1 MAAAYAA
8 FANGGTYYKPSYI
21 KSIKF
26 EDGSTKSY
34 DSKGVE
40 AMSPQTAYMM
50 NSMLKQVL
58 TGGAATEAYVPGT
71 INAGKRVH
79 LATVTMSTIKYK
91 KKVAS
96 TLILLFPTKRSLVII
111 LNMQWPFGQ
120 VMKTVKLHFMAQT

>member
-26 EDGSTKSY
+26 EDGSTKSF

-50 NSMLKQVL
+50 SSMLKQVM
-58 TGGAATEAYVPGT
+58 TGGTANEAYVPVHSMLV
-71 INAGKRVH
+71 RLVH
-79 LATVTMSTIKYK
+79 LMTMNTTRYK
-91 KKVAS
+91 KESGVYAYLMVPDE
-96 TLILLFPTKRSLVII
+96 TFRWL
-111 LNMQWPFGQ
+111 QY
-120 VMKTVKLHFMAQT
+120 